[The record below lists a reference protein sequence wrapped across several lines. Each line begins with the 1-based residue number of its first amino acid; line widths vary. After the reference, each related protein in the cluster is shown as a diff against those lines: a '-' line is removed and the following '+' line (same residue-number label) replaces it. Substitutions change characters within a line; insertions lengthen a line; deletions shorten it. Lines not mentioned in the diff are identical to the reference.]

1 MFEKQHFWLF
11 CATLKYAQIYVCI
24 YICVCCRFFLKQ
36 MKRRKDSWPEQ
47 ISKLRWFPF
56 WVIVHQQYA
65 LYVVSI
71 SPAFSTLSVT
81 DLVVEKVWYLI
92 FKVILRSD
100 RRRIKLKKLPCT
112 VYNVFKRAKCVCAC
126 ACVCVHVCVCCLYL
140 CEQNHFRIFNLYCF

>member
-1 MFEKQHFWLF
+1 M
-11 CATLKYAQIYVCI
+11 
-24 YICVCCRFFLKQ
+24 CCRFFLKQ

-56 WVIVHQQYA
+56 WVTVHQQYA

-71 SPAFSTLSVT
+71 SPAFLTLSVT
-81 DLVVEKVWYLI
+81 YLLVKKVWYLI

-100 RRRIKLKKLPCT
+100 RSRIILKYLPYT
-112 VYNVFKRAKCVCAC
+112 VYNVFERARCVCVCAC
-126 ACVCVHVCVCCLYL
+126 VRVCVCMHVYMCMHVCVCYLYL